1 MYLELQRLDQAK
13 PWHLLSQQVTD
24 LLIGSL
30 SLRKV
35 KVLDSKQHI
44 LVHLGQEETYNL
56 TVIFVHVKL
65 WETDVRIAVWSFV
78 RWPGYIFLSRN
89 VLTLWYLVLTFLLR
103 LIFFQKSFFLIV
115 LYPYS
120 CLLKLFKT
128 ECLYGISVKLIKEPL
143 YN

>member
-65 WETDVRIAVWSFV
+65 GETDVRIAV
-78 RWPGYIFLSRN
+78 
-89 VLTLWYLVLTFLLR
+89 
-103 LIFFQKSFFLIV
+103 
-115 LYPYS
+115 
-120 CLLKLFKT
+120 
-128 ECLYGISVKLIKEPL
+128 
-143 YN
+143 